1 MDKKAEIIFEVSW
14 EVCNK
19 VGGIFTV
26 VQSKALQTME
36 HYDGNYFLVGPYF
49 TKKAFGIFDEKVV
62 PEHCKD
68 CFDALKAEGI
78 ECHFG
83 TWLIKGNPNVILIDF
98 GNFAKNTND
107 VKRALW
113 DAYKIDSLNTEYFDF
128 DEPVVWSWAVGR
140 VIEKLSESFAG
151 KKIVAQF
158 HEWLCAAGLL
168 YLKNKN
174 VKVGTVFTTHATT
187 LGRTLANSDKD
198 LYGLLDKI
206 NPDAEA
212 AGFSAGTLA
221 KHLTEKNAA
230 KHADVFTTV
239 SEITGIEAEK
249 LLGRKPDVLLLN
261 GLDMAKFPTFEEASI
276 KHKLF
281 KSRINQFLFYYFFPY
296 YSFDIDKTLVYFLA
310 GRYEFRDKGVDVFIS
325 ALGRLNERLKN
336 EGSDRTI
343 VTFFWI
349 PGNVKAIKPDLLES
363 KTYFVDVKDS
373 VDDVY
378 EEIKNKITYLLISKK
393 DITSK
398 SLFSEDFLHEITPK
412 VRRIVRKGV
421 PPLST
426 HDLYNEDSDVIMNAF
441 KSAGLFNT
449 EQDRVKVIFY
459 PIYLTGADGLLD
471 TSYYESMQGSH
482 LGVFPSYYEPWGYT
496 PLEGGALGVSSVT
509 TDLAG
514 FGRYLCQ
521 NGCTKEKYP
530 GIFVLERF
538 GKTYEEIVSALTD
551 ILYRFAHTSSQERV
565 ENKIMAQKVAATADW
580 KFFIEN
586 YLKAHN
592 LAVEKVFG

>member
-1 MDKKAEIIFEVSW
+1 
-14 EVCNK
+14 
-19 VGGIFTV
+19 
-26 VQSKALQTME
+26 
-36 HYDGNYFLVGPYF
+36 
-49 TKKAFGIFDEKVV
+49 
-62 PEHCKD
+62 
-68 CFDALKAEGI
+68 
-78 ECHFG
+78 
-83 TWLIKGNPNVILIDF
+83 
-98 GNFAKNTND
+98 
-107 VKRALW
+107 
-113 DAYKIDSLNTEYFDF
+113 
-128 DEPVVWSWAVGR
+128 
-140 VIEKLSESFAG
+140 
-151 KKIVAQF
+151 AQF
-158 HEWLCAAGLL
+158 HEWLSAAGLL
-168 YLKNKN
+168 YLKNN
-174 VKVGTVFTTHATT
+174 HVKVGTIFTTHATT
-187 LGRTLANSDKD
+187 LGRTLANFDRD

-212 AGFSAGTLA
+212 ASFGSGVLA
-221 KHLTEKNAA
+221 KHQTEANAA

-249 LLGRKPDVLLLN
+249 FLGRKPDVLLLN

-281 KSRINQFLFYYFFPY
+281 KNRIHQFLLYYFFPY
-296 YSFDIDKTLVYFLA
+296 YSFDIDKTLIYFIA

-325 ALGRLNERLKN
+325 ALGRLNERLKQEN
-336 EGSDRTI
+336 SDRTI
-343 VTFFWI
+343 VAFFWI
-349 PGNVKAIKPDLLES
+349 PGNVKAIKPELLES

-373 VDDVY
+373 VDDVAD
-378 EEIKNKITYLLISKK
+378 EIKNKVTHLLISKN
-393 DITSK
+393 DISAK
-398 SLFSEDFLHEITPK
+398 SLFSEDFAHEMLPK
-412 VRRIVRKGV
+412 VRRLARKGV

-426 HDLYNEDSDVIMNAF
+426 HDLYNEDSDLILTAL
-441 KSAGLFNT
+441 KSAGLVNA
-449 EQDRVKVIFY
+449 EKDRVKAVFY

-521 NGCTKEKYP
+521 KGCTKEKYP

-538 GKTYEEIVSALTD
+538 GKSYDEIVAALTD

-586 YLKAHN
+586 YIEAHN
-592 LAVEKVFG
+592 LAVEKVYSTSSKA